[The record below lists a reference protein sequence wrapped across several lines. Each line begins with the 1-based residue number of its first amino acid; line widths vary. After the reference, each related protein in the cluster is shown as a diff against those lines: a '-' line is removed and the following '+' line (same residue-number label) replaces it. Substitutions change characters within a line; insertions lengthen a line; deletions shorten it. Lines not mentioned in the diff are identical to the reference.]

1 MASHL
6 RGLVDGGISREV
18 YSREDSSWEST
29 FERRLIEE
37 RERKRQVKL
46 DRIIHSDHTLRRVA
60 LRGSNALWVSQQQPQ
75 KDQTEHSENQNHSDV
90 ERLLK
95 EPLHDSSIALGGDIT
110 HPESE
115 TSHDARADIDD
126 APQRKRR
133 RNQVD
138 YKALYE
144 KMKKE
149 GEM

>member
-1 MASHL
+1 MRYVASHL
-6 RGLVDGGISREV
+6 RALVDGGISREV
-18 YSREDSSWEST
+18 YSREDSSWES
-29 FERRLIEE
+29 
-37 RERKRQVKL
+37 
-46 DRIIHSDHTLRRVA
+46 
-60 LRGSNALWVSQQQPQ
+60 
-75 KDQTEHSENQNHSDV
+75 KDQAEHSENHSDV
-90 ERLLK
+90 DRLLK
-95 EPLHDSSIALGGDIT
+95 EPLHDSSVALGGDIT

-115 TSHDARADIDD
+115 TSHDAHADIDD